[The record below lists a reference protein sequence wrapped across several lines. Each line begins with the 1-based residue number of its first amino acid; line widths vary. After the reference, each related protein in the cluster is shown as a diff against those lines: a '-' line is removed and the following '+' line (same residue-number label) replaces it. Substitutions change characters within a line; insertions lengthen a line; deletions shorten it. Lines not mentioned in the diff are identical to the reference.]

1 MTKGKSPMTP
11 IIHVCD
17 CLDCGAA
24 FTSRYSRSPYC
35 AECLIDRV
43 VIGLPES
50 TYPLRQPAQAAYGLG
65 PALDAL
71 LPIFTPEDTP
81 RALQVIV
88 VALLGAA
95 VLVILGVGGL

>member
-1 MTKGKSPMTP
+1 MKGKAAMKPLTP

-50 TYPLRQPAQAAYGLG
+50 TFR
-65 PALDAL
+65 
-71 LPIFTPEDTP
+71 
-81 RALQVIV
+81 
-88 VALLGAA
+88 
-95 VLVILGVGGL
+95 